1 MAPAQASTAAGASG
15 ACPGHRLVG
24 SESRFRARGKRGPRP
39 EPADLVLA
47 AGGGCRGGMDL
58 SELDRDST
66 GRCRLNSP
74 VPAVC
79 RKEPCVLGVDEA
91 GRGPVLGAPPGLG
104 WGRGVIR
111 RM

>member
-1 MAPAQASTAAGASG
+1 
-15 ACPGHRLVG
+15 
-24 SESRFRARGKRGPRP
+24 
-39 EPADLVLA
+39 
-47 AGGGCRGGMDL
+47 MDL

-79 RKEPCVLGVDEA
+79 RKEPCILGVDEA

-104 WGRGVIR
+104 RGMGCDKGNASCNETGAGVGPYPGRRVIVV
-111 RM
+111 MAPGKAVMME